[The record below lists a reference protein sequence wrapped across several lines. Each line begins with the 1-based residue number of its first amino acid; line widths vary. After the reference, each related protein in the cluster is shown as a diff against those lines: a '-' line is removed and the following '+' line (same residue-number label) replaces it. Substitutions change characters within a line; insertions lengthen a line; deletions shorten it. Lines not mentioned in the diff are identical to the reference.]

1 MNTGHGFLNGFWS
14 CIVLSWG
21 MQLGDQVL
29 WEWIHRFNDGAYSD
43 IVSVEHGTVMGFGAV
58 YPTISIVRNM
68 LPEIAMLL
76 FIAAAVC
83 YFVVVW
89 RSGRPRDYVFIV
101 LGLISLI
108 LSYLSAGRVIM
119 HA

>member
-14 CIVLSWG
+14 CIMLSWG
-21 MQLGDQVL
+21 VQLGDQVL
-29 WEWIHRFNDGAYSD
+29 WEWIHRFNDEAYSD
-43 IVSVEHGTVMGFGAV
+43 IVSVEHGTVMGFGAI
-58 YPTISIVRNM
+58 YPTVSIFRNI
-68 LPEIAMLL
+68 LPEIAILL
-76 FIAAAVC
+76 LIAAAVC

-89 RSGRPRDYVFIV
+89 RSRRSHDYVFIV